1 MYVDESGDTGHNNS
15 QAQYFVLS
23 GIVLHED
30 SWLNML
36 SDLVDFRRY
45 LRRRYGL
52 GMREEIHAAEW
63 LNRNPNL
70 RAKIPKY
77 DRLDILK
84 KCLKWLN
91 QRDDISIYSVRCDK
105 HANLNKDIF
114 TYTWSVFI
122 QEFEDAIVSGNF
134 QGNHI
139 NEKGIVISDNTQG
152 QKLANLL
159 REMRQH
165 NFIPD
170 MKASYNISAVIE
182 DPIMRDSS
190 DSYFHQMVDIVAFFA
205 RMYYEPNRYTRRKGA
220 RTYYNFLGAV
230 INSDILRKTNTK
242 PMVEIKKGIVSY
254 PG

>member
-1 MYVDESGDTGHNNS
+1 MYLMYVDESGDTGKNNS
-15 QAQYFVLS
+15 ETQYFVLS

-45 LRRRYGL
+45 LRTRYGL
-52 GMREEIHAAEW
+52 GMKEEIHAAEW
-63 LNRNPNL
+63 LNRNPKL
-70 RAKIPKY
+70 RANIPKY

-105 HANLNKDIF
+105 YASSNKDIF
-114 TYTWSVFI
+114 EYTWSVFI

-134 QGNHI
+134 PGNHI
-139 NEKGIVISDNTQG
+139 KDKGIVIADNTNR
-152 QKLANLL
+152 QKLTNLL
-159 REMRQH
+159 RRMRQH
-165 NFIPD
+165 NLIPN
-170 MKASYNISAVIE
+170 MSATYRVQAVIE

-220 RTYYNFLGAV
+220 RTFYNFLVDV
-230 INSDILRKTNTK
+230 IDSNVTNPA
-242 PMVEIKKGIVSY
+242 PMVEI
-254 PG
+254 

>member
-15 QAQYFVLS
+15 QTQYFVLS
-23 GIVLHED
+23 AIILHED

-45 LRRRYGL
+45 LRTRYGL

-63 LNRNPNL
+63 LNRNPKL
-70 RAKIPKY
+70 RANIPKY

-105 HANLNKDIF
+105 QANLNKDIF
-114 TYTWSVFI
+114 EYNWSVFI
-122 QEFEDAIVSGNF
+122 QQFEDVLVSGNLP
-134 QGNHI
+134 GNHI
-139 NEKGIVISDNTQG
+139 NEKGIVITDNTQG

-159 REMRQH
+159 RGMRQH
-165 NFIPD
+165 NFIPN
-170 MKASYNISAVIE
+170 MNVSYHISAVIE

-220 RTYYNFLGAV
+220 RNYYNFLRDV
-230 INSDILRKTNTK
+230 INADILTRTNQE
-242 PMVEIKKGIVSY
+242 PMVEI
-254 PG
+254 